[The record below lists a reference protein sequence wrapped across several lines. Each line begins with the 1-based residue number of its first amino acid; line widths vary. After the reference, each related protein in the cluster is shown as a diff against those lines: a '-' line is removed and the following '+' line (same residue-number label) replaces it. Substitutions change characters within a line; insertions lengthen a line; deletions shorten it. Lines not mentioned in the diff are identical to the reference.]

1 MEQNHELPSSFQE
14 TERCFYVCRK
24 RMWAYS
30 VSGIDIPLTHFFVRT
45 SYFISVMRN
54 SRLCNDTEENTMT
67 LDAPEPIAAYLAA
80 EEAKDAD
87 ALSRCFTEDGTV
99 HDEGRDYRGR
109 DAIRQWK
116 QAAGRE
122 IPIRSADGQR
132 ANAWKR
138 GDRACPTHRQVPWE
152 SVELDHIF
160 KLSNTRLL
168 RWRFDHDDDIPFPR
182 FGR

>member
-14 TERCFYVCRK
+14 TERCFYVCR
-24 RMWAYS
+24 
-30 VSGIDIPLTHFFVRT
+30 SGCGRIAFRHRYPLTHFFVRT

-54 SRLCNDTEENTMT
+54 SRLCNGTEENTMT

-99 HDEGRDYRGR
+99 HDEGRDYRAR

-116 QAAGRE
+116 QE
-122 IPIRSADGQR
+122 ADTKYQTVNAQTHGDKVNVR
-132 ANAWKR
+132 AR
-138 GDRACPTHRQVPWE
+138 LTGEFPW
-152 SVELDHIF
+152 SPVELAHIF
-160 KLSNTRLL
+160 KLSNNKIASLEIR
-168 RWRFDHDDDIPFPR
+168 P
-182 FGR
+182 